1 MKCEKCQAETQVYD
15 SRPKDDTIKR
25 RRKCVKCKH
34 RFTTVEMYLTQ
45 VNQIVD
51 EVVPKP
57 EPAPPPVKKR
67 KVKPRHGAVFMT
79 RPNKLK
85 SATKTYNLLMRQK
98 QWDMLSRKS
107 HELTTL
113 TKQQVSAAD
122 IIRLCI
128 DMNMEETCNEIE
140 RRYRAQNY

>member
-57 EPAPPPVKKR
+57 EPAVKKR
-67 KVKPRHGAVFMT
+67 RVKPRVKRFEDLDFDNMT
-79 RPNKLK
+79 
-85 SATKTYNLLMRQK
+85 
-98 QWDMLSRKS
+98 D
-107 HELTTL
+107 E
-113 TKQQVSAAD
+113 
-122 IIRLCI
+122 
-128 DMNMEETCNEIE
+128 EIE
-140 RRYRAQNY
+140 RAMEQYS